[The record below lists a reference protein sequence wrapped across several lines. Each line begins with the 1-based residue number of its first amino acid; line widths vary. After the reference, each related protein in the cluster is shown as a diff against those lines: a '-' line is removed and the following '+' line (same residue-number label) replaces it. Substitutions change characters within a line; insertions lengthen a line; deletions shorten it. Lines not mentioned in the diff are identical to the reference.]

1 MPRFKQSYEAAYR
14 EGHRAVLLE
23 PDPLSAVVTAAGGNR

>member
-14 EGHRAVLLE
+14 EGHRAALLE
-23 PDPLSAVVTAAGGNR
+23 QDRLSAAVTAADGNR